1 MLCDRHSM
9 GYGVDHS
16 GRVKGSEP
24 CRTPRPPSRLASC
37 RESSTR
43 LHDRGISRPA
53 LLRSSFVPA
62 CTDYGRAWQPVL
74 SPAFAVFHPMLASAH
89 AGTHARTPHS
99 NTLMLFCFACF
110 FRSVADG
117 QRHQTKTPRPADS
130 AHPTP
135 GGSGTG
141 TAPPT
146 APAHLCACAPRGCGP
161 RGGGRAVTERRL
173 AVRRARGRR

>member
-1 MLCDRHSM
+1 
-9 GYGVDHS
+9 
-16 GRVKGSEP
+16 
-24 CRTPRPPSRLASC
+24 
-37 RESSTR
+37 
-43 LHDRGISRPA
+43 
-53 LLRSSFVPA
+53 
-62 CTDYGRAWQPVL
+62 
-74 SPAFAVFHPMLASAH
+74 MLASAH

>member
-24 CRTPRPPSRLASC
+24 CQTPRPPSRLASC

-53 LLRSSFVPA
+53 LLRFSFVPA

-74 SPAFAVFHPMLASAH
+74 SPAFAVFHPMLASVH
-89 AGTHARTPHS
+89 ARTHARARARTH
-99 NTLMLFCFACF
+99 
-110 FRSVADG
+110 
-117 QRHQTKTPRPADS
+117 
-130 AHPTP
+130 AHPSRACAHSCCFVSHASFDLSRM
-135 GGSGTG
+135 GSGTKRRHRDQL
-141 TAPPT
+141 TVPT
-146 APAHLCACAPRGCGP
+146 RHQEAQER
-161 RGGGRAVTERRL
+161 ERR
-173 AVRRARGRR
+173 RRRRQPTCAHARHEDVGLEVVDGQ